1 MNRMNSVKKHNS
13 ADDKGEGQINMY
25 YAWFTL
31 SYLGAPLIVNLMVF
45 VISKWLS
52 YKLFENIICFKKIG
66 VIQ

>member
-13 ADDKGEGQINMY
+13 ADDKEEGQINMY